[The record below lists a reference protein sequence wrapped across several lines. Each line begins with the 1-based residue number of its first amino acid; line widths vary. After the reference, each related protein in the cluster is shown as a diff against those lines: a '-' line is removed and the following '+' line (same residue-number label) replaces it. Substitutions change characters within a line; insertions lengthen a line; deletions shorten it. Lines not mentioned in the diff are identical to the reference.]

1 MNKEIKELAIR
12 FRIQGKK
19 EETAV
24 LKDSL
29 TLGKEYGCDIKSD
42 APYLP
47 ASYVFLRRVGKG
59 ETLYLMEGM
68 EGEVR
73 RSGESINLGSLIKL
87 GIPEKK
93 RGLYLLDITPGTC
106 VKLRV
111 GDAELTIEHIS
122 VPAPPSAR
130 KTEDKLRPL
139 MSRDRFFRAIITV
152 SVLLHASFAYYLSTV
167 PLKKEKTLDEMLN
180 DMPRRF
186 ARLILSPKQAAAPE
200 KALEKPK
207 EEPKEKEAKKEAGE
221 KKPDKKEKAEPP
233 PLKSEPGPEL
243 AKKVGGKGLLGVI
256 GAKEGVLSG
265 VKNERLWR
273 DVDSLILTAKSAD
286 SSDDPLAG
294 MGAGERPASDISG
307 EWKTAKKTEREMLK
321 ERKNLAGRDEKT
333 ILAKRQRQE
342 AEVYKAVRSYS
353 GGLKY
358 LYNTEL
364 RKNSLLKGAIT
375 VKIAIS
381 PDGRVEKAVM
391 EKSTMNH
398 REFEAAVMER
408 ISLWKFKPMEDGE
421 SFTINYTFDFSPVG

>member
-1 MNKEIKELAIR
+1 MNKEEKELVIR

-24 LKDSL
+24 WKDSL
-29 TLGKEYGCDIKSD
+29 TLGKEYGCDIKSN

-47 ASYVFLRRVGKG
+47 SSYVFMKSKGKG

-68 EGEVR
+68 EGELR
-73 RSGESINLGSLIKL
+73 RVNESINLRSLMKL
-87 GIPEKK
+87 GILEKK
-93 RGLYLLDITPGTC
+93 HDLYLLDITPGTR
-106 VKLRV
+106 VELRV
-111 GDAELTIEHIS
+111 GDAELTIEHII
-122 VPAPPSAR
+122 VPAPPAAR
-130 KTEDKLRPL
+130 KAEDELRPL
-139 MSRDRFFRAIITV
+139 TPRDRFFWTIIAA
-152 SVLLHASFAYYLSTV
+152 SVLLHASFAYYLNTL
-167 PLKKEKTLDEMLN
+167 PLKKEKTLDEMLSA
-180 DMPRRF
+180 MPQRF
-186 ARLILSPKQAAAPE
+186 ARLILSPKQTVARE
-200 KALEKPK
+200 KTLEKPK
-207 EEPKEKEAKKEAGE
+207 EEPKEKEAKEEVKE
-221 KKPDKKEKAEPP
+221 KKPGKEEKAEPP
-233 PLKSEPGPEL
+233 PRKPEPKPEL

-256 GAKEGVLSG
+256 GAKEGFLSG

-294 MGAGERPASDISG
+294 MGAGDRPSIDISS

-321 ERKNLAGRDEKT
+321 ERKDLAGRDEKT
-333 ILAKRQRQE
+333 VLAKRQRQE
-342 AEVYKAVRSYS
+342 AEVYKTVRSYS

-364 RKNSLLKGAIT
+364 RKNSFLKGAIT

-398 REFEAAVMER
+398 PEFEAAVMER

-421 SFTINYTFDFSPVG
+421 RFTINYTFDFSPVG